1 MTPIDNIH
9 MEGTLSR
16 SVYLGL
22 IHDSLQINVINM
34 VQRKR
39 RFGNP
44 TAHYGSL
51 SVVENIISL
60 KKKITGYNLDINFA
74 LIILFCLYCN
84 QILQFKGLFRPIFHK
99 FLSQKSQKSQNGT
112 KYQKGLSLKNLL
124 ILK

>member
-34 VQRKR
+34 AWRKR
-39 RFGNP
+39 RFSNP

-60 KKKITGYNLDINFA
+60 KKKITGYDLDINFA
-74 LIILFCLYCN
+74 LKILFCLYCN
-84 QILQFKGLFRPIFHK
+84 HILQF
-99 FLSQKSQKSQNGT
+99 
-112 KYQKGLSLKNLL
+112 
-124 ILK
+124 